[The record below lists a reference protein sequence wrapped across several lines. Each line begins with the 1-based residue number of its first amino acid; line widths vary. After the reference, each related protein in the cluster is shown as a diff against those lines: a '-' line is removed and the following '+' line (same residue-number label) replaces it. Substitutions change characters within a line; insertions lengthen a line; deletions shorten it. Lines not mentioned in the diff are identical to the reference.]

1 MLLGISTLL
10 GISIDAVRPYFCVS
24 LLASN
29 PWTPREGAKMS
40 NALRRARPW
49 FLVGEMGEVGLSYS
63 LDPDPAGS
71 GIR

>member
-1 MLLGISTLL
+1 MPL
-10 GISIDAVRPYFCVS
+10 RPYFCVS

-40 NALRRARPW
+40 NALGWAKPW
-49 FLVGEMGEVGLSYS
+49 LLPGKVGEVGLSYS